1 MKKTQAPTAWL
12 TPTINPA
19 PSSSSSSS
27 KKGQA
32 TEEIIVP
39 NFQDDY
45 RVYTSHETEKELRDL
60 MGSSMN
66 QDIEEDVDMS
76 EAVVDGFKEGITL
89 LAHQIV
95 GRTWMRE
102 RETGKKAGG
111 ILADD
116 MGLGKTI
123 QTLTRIVEGK
133 PHKSD
138 KEDGWSGTTLVVCPL
153 SVVDQWKAEVEKM
166 TKLRVVK
173 HQGTSRTTG
182 KYSSL
187 SSLTTPDIV
196 ARPCSTAKAPRC
208 GDDLRHRQVRIRN
221 LLAACEK

>member
-1 MKKTQAPTAWL
+1 
-12 TPTINPA
+12 
-19 PSSSSSSS
+19 
-27 KKGQA
+27 
-32 TEEIIVP
+32 
-39 NFQDDY
+39 
-45 RVYTSHETEKELRDL
+45 
-60 MGSSMN
+60 MN
-66 QDIEEDVDMS
+66 QDTEEDVDMS
-76 EAVVDGFKEGITL
+76 KAVVDGFKEGITL
-89 LAHQIV
+89 LAHQVV

-182 KYSSL
+182 EFPSL
-187 SSLTTPDIV
+187 KSATMPDIV
-196 ARPCSTAKAPRC
+196 ARPCTAAKAPRC
-208 GDDLRHRQVRIRN
+208 GDHLRHCQIRIRK
-221 LLAACEK
+221 LCTACKGRRAGEAQVEVQDCTRRVERLGRL